1 MQLALTGRYLG
12 PIAVPFAVDLRRGE
26 VPLDQVRCPPPA
38 LPRPGSALAP
48 VLPPRYQA
56 LLAHQ
61 RGDGVLAHPPARLA
75 QVGGDPRRPVL
86 ALMLGEQAGDLGFE
100 PIAALRP
107 RRQRPA
113 APLVEPGPGHPQR
126 PAGHHVRD
134 AVIVPL
140 GGDERG
146 HRYRPIASLT
156 QRATLRLSTSRSIA
170 SSAFSLRSRAS
181 SSRSVSLSAPSPS
194 PRRRRSAFT
203 QLPSVPSL
211 IPRSRATCAIGLPVS
226 LTSRTAPSLKSLS
239 NFLRVSPIGELL
251 SLKRISPRWEGK
263 PR

>member
-1 MQLALTGRYLG
+1 PRLALRAGG
-12 PIAVPFAVDLRRGE
+12 VFPA
-26 VPLDQVRCPPPA
+26 PPP
-38 LPRPGSALAP
+38 PRLG
-48 VLPPRYQA
+48 
-56 LLAHQ
+56 
-61 RGDGVLAHPPARLA
+61 

-86 ALMLGEQAGDLGFE
+86 ALMLGEQAGALGFE

-170 SSAFSLRSRAS
+170 TSAFSFRSRA
-181 SSRSVSLSAPSPS
+181 
-194 PRRRRSAFT
+194 
-203 QLPSVPSL
+203 
-211 IPRSRATCAIGLPVS
+211 
-226 LTSRTAPSLKSLS
+226 
-239 NFLRVSPIGELL
+239 
-251 SLKRISPRWEGK
+251 
-263 PR
+263 